1 MKNQELNGAFV
12 LVDPRLE
19 NDPARGQG
27 RLAMVNY
34 ESLDNKVYVSL
45 ETGREAVYDR
55 EELLKL
61 KPKEDIIAALS
72 DIDPKVSE
80 RDYLELYKITLLQ
93 DRGTLKSSG
102 QALQIVQERPQ
113 LLDLATQ
120 PAFTVEQALEKSQ
133 AR

>member
-19 NDPARGQG
+19 NDPAMGQG

-45 ETGREAVYDR
+45 DTGIEAVYDP
-55 EELLKL
+55 EDLLKL
-61 KPKEDIIAALS
+61 KSKEEMVAALS
-72 DIDPKVSE
+72 DIDPRVSE
-80 RDYLELYKITLLQ
+80 RDYMELYKITLLQ

-113 LLDLATQ
+113 LLDIATE
-120 PAFTVEQALEKSQ
+120 PAFAVKQALEKSY